1 MEEIDD
7 EPLHLERVA
16 GLDVGKATL
25 EVCARVPSTTNPRRR
40 AQEVRSFGST
50 KAEILALAAWL
61 RSCQVTRVVMESTSD
76 YWKSPFFRLEAE
88 GFDCDLLDAKQVKA
102 LPGRPK
108 TDRADCVWLAKV
120 AERGMVASCFVPP
133 EEIRRLR
140 TLTRYRRHLTE
151 ERSREKARAEKLLE
165 DALLKL
171 SVVVSDLHGVSSREM
186 MEALISGCRDP
197 KVLAQMARGRMRA
210 KVAAL
215 EEALDGADTFTDHHA
230 FVLRMMLD
238 NIDRLTAQVD
248 KLTAQVE
255 ELVAPFEHQLAQL
268 DGVPGIGRTGAQ
280 DLIAEIG
287 VDMSVFVTAAHLVSW
302 AKFCPQVKES
312 AGRRKGRN
320 ARGKGN
326 RYVAGVLGEASVSVG
341 RTQTRLGARYRRLA
355 KRRGKAKAQVA
366 VGNTVLTIAHAL
378 LSDPTA
384 EYHDLGADYY
394 EKRTHRRRAVNDH
407 LRALQRLGYKVTLE
421 PVEGTA

>member
-1 MEEIDD
+1 MEIFKFRE
-7 EPLHLERVA
+7 
-16 GLDVGKATL
+16 
-25 EVCARVPSTTNPRRR
+25 
-40 AQEVRSFGST
+40 
-50 KAEILALAAWL
+50 AL
-61 RSCQVTRVVMESTSD
+61 V
-76 YWKSPFFRLEAE
+76 
-88 GFDCDLLDAKQVKA
+88 
-102 LPGRPK
+102 
-108 TDRADCVWLAKV
+108 
-120 AERGMVASCFVPP
+120 
-133 EEIRRLR
+133 
-140 TLTRYRRHLTE
+140 
-151 ERSREKARAEKLLE
+151 
-165 DALLKL
+165 KL

-186 MEALISGCRDP
+186 MEALIAGCRDP

-215 EEALDGADTFTDHHA
+215 EEALDGAGTFTDHHA

-268 DGVPGIGRTGAQ
+268 DGAPGIGRTGAQ
-280 DLIAEIG
+280 DLIAETG
-287 VDMSVFVTAAHLVSW
+287 VDMSVFPTAGHLVSW

-394 EKRTHRRRAVNDH
+394 EERTHRRRAVNDH
-407 LRALQRLGYKVTLE
+407 LRALQRLGYNVTLE
-421 PVEGTA
+421 PVEGAA